1 MFERQITWDI
11 IPWIKS
17 FTKLPVVIKGIL
29 TAEDARLAVQHGA
42 DAIVVSNHGGRQL
55 DGVLATV
62 SNDHKTEIYLMLQR
76 LNNMDVLSTDRCFTR
91 SDFSCQWSS

>member
-29 TAEDARLAVQHGA
+29 TAEDARLAVQHGV

-62 SNDHKTEIYLMLQR
+62 SNDHKTEPIPHVAKFKQY
-76 LNNMDVLSTDRCFTR
+76 RCFVCR
-91 SDFSCQWSS
+91 

>member
-1 MFERQITWDI
+1 MCVVQLEQKEQEAKINCCISQLTINDILSDCSSDDLFERQITWDI

-62 SNDHKTEIYLMLQR
+62 SI
-76 LNNMDVLSTDRCFTR
+76 
-91 SDFSCQWSS
+91 